1 MLRSSISRP
10 GQRLCLQGYV
20 NYNSNDQM
28 GWFYMNDKGSTT
40 FVWADQLTLNLSPM
54 MFGWMRNDRICGISS
69 LLNGGQLYTY
79 QYVEMNPENGE
90 YLVNKAVN
98 LKNDDGSINYL
109 NYYRTAAYD
118 PALTASTDTGT
129 MPKETHSCSNPRP
142 PTSRKRR

>member
-10 GQRLCLQGYV
+10 GQRLCPPRICELQL
-20 NYNSNDQM
+20 
-28 GWFYMNDKGSTT
+28 DKGSTT

-98 LKNDDGSINYL
+98 LKNDDGSIQIL
-109 NYYRTAAYD
+109 D
-118 PALTASTDTGT
+118 PRLLGNVD
-129 MPKETHSCSNPRP
+129 NPRNH
-142 PTSRKRR
+142 R